1 MKKFDARLI
10 SALRSLIGA
19 WRLAPTNQSCPY
31 FFDKTDLHILSTF
44 ERQGPIWPYIM
55 FSGVFTHWPQ
65 VPGGPWVNEGGR
77 SVVPMGLSVCLSV
90 HPSPIFHSQ
99 AICLGDRGTDMT
111 HGLKH
116 ELSSSLPPT
125 VSGGTAGPNQYT
137 EIHTHNTNTH
147 RDTCDTWRA
156 IRPHVAPSVYL
167 KYTAALL
174 LPTMHLSLRN
184 YKESRTKQKHFR
196 KHGLPKTKSGMCLF
210 FNISNVAA
218 DAVFP
223 PSLVTKF
230 STWNLK
236 EETCFARCYEN

>member
-55 FSGVFTHWPQ
+55 FSGVFTHWPW
-65 VPGGPWVNEGGR
+65 VPRGPWVNEGGR

-125 VSGGTAGPNQYT
+125 VSGGTAGLTNIPKYIHITPTHT
-137 EIHTHNTNTH
+137 ETHVTPGGQLDH
-147 RDTCDTWRA
+147 MS
-156 IRPHVAPSVYL
+156 P
-167 KYTAALL
+167 
-174 LPTMHLSLRN
+174 
-184 YKESRTKQKHFR
+184 Q
-196 KHGLPKTKSGMCLF
+196 
-210 FNISNVAA
+210 
-218 DAVFP
+218 VF
-223 PSLVTKF
+223 T
-230 STWNLK
+230 
-236 EETCFARCYEN
+236 